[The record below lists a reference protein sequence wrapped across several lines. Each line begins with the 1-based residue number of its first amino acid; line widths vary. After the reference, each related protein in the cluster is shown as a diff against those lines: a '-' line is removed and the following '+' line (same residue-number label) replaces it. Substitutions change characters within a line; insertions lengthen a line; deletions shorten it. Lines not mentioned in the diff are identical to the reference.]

1 MSDDVAGEGREESGA
16 IASWWPELVGLVE
29 HLEAEAARREGR
41 SPRPAAEVCAAIER
55 RWFWPH
61 LRRRRRG

>member
-1 MSDDVAGEGREESGA
+1 MKDEAAGEDRQQAGA
-16 IASWWPELVGLVE
+16 IAAWWPELVGLVE

-41 SPRPAAEVCAAIER
+41 PPRPAVEVCAAIER

-61 LRRRRRG
+61 LPRRHHG